1 MVATWMMSAELASP
15 GLLKMKVFLDI
26 VHDIIIS
33 VNIVTSKTLSLTQVI
48 LQTWSCDKS
57 FVTLAFL

>member
-33 VNIVTSKTLSLTQVI
+33 VNIVTSKTLSRDSSYIADMVM
-48 LQTWSCDKS
+48 
-57 FVTLAFL
+57 